1 MKAIIWTEE
10 MVRTLKDTYPVESTG
25 FTADLLGISVNA
37 VKKKASE
44 IGLVKFKKSKWLE
57 RAEYIRQHFHDKSF
71 ATLAKDLGIAL
82 ISVRRIA
89 ASIGLKR
96 SETERFAMISKA
108 RTELISRERRRMVF
122 GFDPISH
129 IKVVT
134 NRQRIHLR
142 AKMKAKGYIVAE
154 ERNVMYYPSDLKR
167 CVEREK
173 NGIGLG
179 LRFMPLPV
187 ETELLTAV
195 I

>member
-1 MKAIIWTEE
+1 MKAIIWSED
-10 MVRTLKDTYPVESTG
+10 MVKTLIDTYPVESTR
-25 FTADLLGISVNA
+25 FTAGILGISVNA

-71 ATLAKDLGIAL
+71 TTLAKELGIAL

-96 SETERFAMISKA
+96 TETERFAMISKA
-108 RTELISRERRRMVF
+108 RSELIGRERRRIVF

-154 ERNVMYYPSDLKR
+154 ERNVMYYPSGLKR
-167 CVEREK
+167 SIKREK
-173 NGIGLG
+173 NGVGLG
-179 LRFMPLPV
+179 LSFMPLPM
-187 ETELLTAV
+187 EEEFLTAV